1 MLHEQIKPADVVA
14 AVEANP
20 VSVLT
25 DETLYSTFYNHV
37 KAEIEAFEPNLATAS
52 SRKEIASLAYKVT
65 RTKTAI
71 DNAGKKLNEDA
82 RAKINAVDAQRR
94 KVREDFDALAEL
106 ARKPLTDW
114 EKQEEARV
122 EYCKSFIQAIEDCGN
137 GLIGGERY
145 AFPILL
151 RELEEKI
158 VITSELGEFEEQA
171 RIAHRTALDKVRT
184 AFEAHMKAEADR
196 AELER
201 LRAEAAERDR
211 IEAER
216 REVER
221 LAAEAAERERAEKE
235 RQQREARERA
245 EAAERAQKEAAERE
259 RRAVEAA
266 RIEAENAAKEAIA
279 KAERE
284 KAEAVAKA
292 EAEARAVKEKAERE
306 ERERQEAIERTK
318 REEAARQADREH
330 RSKIMGEAK
339 AALIDTGADEDLAK
353 KIVLAVVAGE
363 IPHITLRF

>member
-1 MLHEQIKPADVVA
+1 MLHEQIKPADIVA
-14 AVEANP
+14 TVEANP

-37 KAEIEAFEPNLATAS
+37 KSEVEAFEPNLATAS

-137 GLIGGERY
+137 GLIGGESY
-145 AFPILL
+145 PFPVLL

-171 RIAHRTALDKVRT
+171 RVAHRIALDKVRT

-196 AELER
+196 IELEK
-201 LRAEAAERDR
+201 LRAEAEERQRAENAR
-211 IEAER
+211 IEK
-216 REVER
+216 ER
-221 LAAEAAERERAEKE
+221 LAKEAAERERAEKE
-235 RQQREARERA
+235 RQAKAEAEYKANVARAAEEARLA
-245 EAAERAQKEAAERE
+245 E
-259 RRAVEAA
+259 
-266 RIEAENAAKEAIA
+266 IA
-279 KAERE
+279 KAKAEQERVERE
-284 KAEAVAKA
+284 AAAKIAAA

-330 RSKIMGEAK
+330 RGKIMGEAK
-339 AALIDTGADEDLAK
+339 AALIEAGADEEVAK
-353 KIVLAVVAGE
+353 KIVLAIVAGE
-363 IPHITLRF
+363 VPHVTLRF

>member
-1 MLHEQIKPADVVA
+1 MLHEQIKPADIVA
-14 AVEANP
+14 MVEANP

-37 KAEIEAFEPNLATAS
+37 KSEVEAFEPNLATAS

-114 EKQEEARV
+114 EKQEEARI
-122 EYCKSFIQAIEDCGN
+122 EYCKSFIRAIEDCGN
-137 GLIGGERY
+137 GLIGGESY
-145 AFPILL
+145 PFPILL

-158 VITSELGEFEEQA
+158 VITSELGEFEDQA
-171 RIAHRTALDKVRT
+171 RVAHRIALEKVKT

-196 AELER
+196 IELEK
-201 LRAEAAERDR
+201 LRAEAEERQRAENER
-211 IEAER
+211 IER
-216 REVER
+216 ER
-221 LAAEAAERERAEKE
+221 LAKEAAERERAEKE
-235 RQQREARERA
+235 RQAKAEAEYKANVARAAEEARLA
-245 EAAERAQKEAAERE
+245 E
-259 RRAVEAA
+259 
-266 RIEAENAAKEAIA
+266 IA
-279 KAERE
+279 KAKAEQERVERE
-284 KAEAVAKA
+284 AAAKIAAA

-318 REEAARQADREH
+318 REEAARQTDREH
-330 RSKIMGEAK
+330 RGKIMGEAK
-339 AALIDTGADEDLAK
+339 SALIEAGADEEVAK
-353 KIVLAVVAGE
+353 KIVLAIVAGE
-363 IPHITLRF
+363 VPHVTLRF

>member
-1 MLHEQIKPADVVA
+1 MLHEQIKPADIVA
-14 AVEANP
+14 TVEANP

-37 KAEIEAFEPNLATAS
+37 KSEVEAFEPNLATAS

-122 EYCKSFIQAIEDCGN
+122 EYCKSFIRAIEDCGN
-137 GLIGGERY
+137 GLIGGESY
-145 AFPILL
+145 PFPILL

-158 VITSELGEFEEQA
+158 VITSELGEFEDQA
-171 RIAHRTALDKVRT
+171 RVAHRIALEKVK
-184 AFEAHMKAEADR
+184 AAYEAHMKAEADR
-196 AELER
+196 IELEK
-201 LRAEAAERDR
+201 LRAEAEERQRAENAR
-211 IEAER
+211 IEK
-216 REVER
+216 ER
-221 LAAEAAERERAEKE
+221 LAKEAAERERAEKE
-235 RQQREARERA
+235 RQAKAEAEYKANVARAAEEARLA
-245 EAAERAQKEAAERE
+245 E
-259 RRAVEAA
+259 
-266 RIEAENAAKEAIA
+266 IA
-279 KAERE
+279 KAKAEQERVERE
-284 KAEAVAKA
+284 AAAKIAAA

-330 RSKIMGEAK
+330 RGKIMGEAK
-339 AALIDTGADEDLAK
+339 AALIEAGADEEVAK
-353 KIVLAVVAGE
+353 KIVLAIVAGE
-363 IPHITLRF
+363 IPHVTLRF